1 MPRTKGSLNKDK
13 TQYLVRVTNI
23 LDDSKCEKQFNNIA
37 EIVSFLCDKGMN
49 VSETT
54 VYRYINGS
62 RAPPDRFEFLKI

>member
-49 VSETT
+49 VSEKTI
-54 VYRYINGS
+54 YRYINKGG
-62 RAPPDRFEFLKI
+62 PDFFEVLKI